1 MNLETRLIRETD
13 EVAEY
18 IVHVDDEYIETFVT
32 NSPRKVEEW
41 IKATEERNHLRL
53 HRLIAVLD
61 IKWNPESPVAILQLF
76 VSTRCLIYRID
87 QNQNADNDVII
98 IPEVLKDFL
107 KNQNYTFVGVGI
119 ESYKEKLNRDLTLEV
134 NNTVDLRAMAAQ
146 ELEDPDLGN
155 CTLQEL
161 VNRFLRKY
169 IDGQKLMSVR
179 MSVWDGNN
187 RLTDEQVQCA
197 SLDAYVSFNIAR
209 ILQSWYD

>member
-32 NSPRKVEEW
+32 NSPRKVKEW

-76 VSTRCLIYRID
+76 VSTRCLMYRID
-87 QNQNADNDVII
+87 QNADNDNIVL
-98 IPEVLKDFL
+98 PDVLKEFL
-107 KNQNYTFVGVGI
+107 KNPKYTFVGVGI
-119 ESYKEKLNRDLTLEV
+119 ENYKRKLDQEFSLEV
-134 NNTVDLRAMAAQ
+134 ANTVDLRAMAAR

-155 CTLQEL
+155 YTLQQL
-161 VNRFLRKY
+161 VLRFLDKY
-169 IDGQKLMSVR
+169 IDGQRLMIVR
-179 MSVWDGNN
+179 IGDWENDGNG
-187 RLTDEQVQCA
+187 LTDEQVQYA